1 MKLRTE
7 VFALSQIIYQ
17 KKEEEKPHK
26 LKKRQVLFLKGH
38 NTRDYLKLQQAA
50 APLYSLPKGSSIA
63 HICSMLRNQNQ

>member
-38 NTRDYLKLQQAA
+38 NTRDYLKLQPAA
-50 APLYSLPKGSSIA
+50 APLYS
-63 HICSMLRNQNQ
+63 